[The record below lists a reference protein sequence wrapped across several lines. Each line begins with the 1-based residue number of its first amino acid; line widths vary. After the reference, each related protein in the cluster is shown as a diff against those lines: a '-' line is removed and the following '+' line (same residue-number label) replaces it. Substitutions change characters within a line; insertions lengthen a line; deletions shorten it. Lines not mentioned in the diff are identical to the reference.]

1 MKICGRISLSIVFIT
16 VILIFTLSCAVWGEV
31 NVSGVVNLKY
41 DPSFNQDFY
50 DSTLSFNGKI
60 NDNATAYA
68 AIVLQNQRATPT
80 VFDLSKSVFCFVYN
94 FKPNMGYLLVG
105 CFNNNNAGDLVALSS
120 AVNEQRSFF
129 GVKLEYPYS
138 PNFSMKAGIYPNE
151 QNHPV
156 KRQFASTLGAT
167 YFNNSFKADA
177 NIVKFSNTDPLYYTV
192 NFRYK
197 PVSLITTYGQYG
209 CGYLTSGTPN
219 IEEIL
224 GLMLSFPPAELP
236 LTINFEY
243 NFKDDDNGGGP
254 TDSNHYG
261 YRILYEIDKNISL
274 SYYRTISPNQY
285 NEIRLRIAW

>member
-1 MKICGRISLSIVFIT
+1 MQIRGKKLIITAFIT
-16 VILIFTLSCAVWGEV
+16 AIFIFTLSCTVWGEITV
-31 NVSGVVNLKY
+31 TGVVNLKY
-41 DPSFNQDFY
+41 DPDYNQDFY
-50 DSTLSFNGKI
+50 DSTLSFNGQI

-68 AIVLQNQRATPT
+68 SIVLQNQRNSPN
-80 VFDLSKSVFCFVYN
+80 VFDLSKSVFCFTYYLR
-94 FKPNMGYLLVG
+94 PNPGYFLVG

-120 AVNEQRSFF
+120 AVNEQRSYL
-129 GVKLEYPYS
+129 GVKFEYPFS
-138 PNFSMKAGIYPNE
+138 PNFWMKAGFYPNE

-156 KRQFASTLGAT
+156 KRQFASTIGAT
-167 YFNNSFKADA
+167 YFNNRFKADA
-177 NIVKFSNTDPLYYTV
+177 NVVKFSNTDPLYYTA

-197 PVSLITTYGQYG
+197 PISLITTYGQYG
-209 CGYLTSGTPN
+209 CGYLSSGAQN

-224 GLMLSFPPAELP
+224 GLMISFPPAELP
-236 LTINFEY
+236 LSINFEY

-254 TDSNHYG
+254 IDSNHYG